1 MNSRYKLLIKAK
13 SSKDPADWT
22 LYKAYRN
29 KVTALFRK
37 AETVIWKNELE
48 TAQGK
53 DIQCFWNIVR
63 RLTSKEK
70 TSNVSGRILDD
81 NDVLEYEDK
90 EKANIVHILSSNF
103 GSKLAKAYH
112 RQMQIITVLLTK

>member
-1 MNSRYKLLIKAK
+1 MNKRCKLLINANW

-29 KVTALFRK
+29 KVT
-37 AETVIWKNELE
+37 VYWKNELE